1 MATGATG
8 TAVVPAA
15 AACDTIIATSVSQI
29 EPCVARF
36 TFESASMSYLPRTL
50 TNLNSPFSTVLPLMV
65 VLVVSPF
72 SSKLQIP
79 RAPL

>member
-1 MATGATG
+1 MATGATEP
-8 TAVVPAA
+8 PAA
-15 AACDTIIATSVSQI
+15 AACDTIIATSVSHI
-29 EPCVARF
+29 EPCVAGF
-36 TFESASMSYLPRTL
+36 TFESASRFYLPRAL